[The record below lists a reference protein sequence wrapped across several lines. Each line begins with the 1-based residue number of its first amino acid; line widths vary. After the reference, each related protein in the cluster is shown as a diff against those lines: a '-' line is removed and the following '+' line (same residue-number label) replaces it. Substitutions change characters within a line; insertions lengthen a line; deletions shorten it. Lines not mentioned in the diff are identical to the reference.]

1 MSGVENVGDSVI
13 GLVCN
18 SKNSLRSCNFTFF
31 NVVMAMKK
39 SILAVSAAVAIGG
52 MGFAGAAH
60 AVYYF
65 GDGANATYGGVV
77 MGGLAIAKVP
87 YVRWLKWVAPLLGI
101 LTVLIVV
108 CLSLGALLS

>member
-1 MSGVENVGDSVI
+1 MVRADV
-13 GLVCN
+13 
-18 SKNSLRSCNFTFF
+18 FHFF
-31 NVVMAMKK
+31 GWKTMMKK

-77 MGGLAIAKVP
+77 MGGLAGVSHR
-87 YVRWLKWVAPLLGI
+87 RWRPTPL
-101 LTVLIVV
+101 
-108 CLSLGALLS
+108 ALR